1 MSFFQGLFHNEIEV
15 LYNMLAAI
23 LLQII
28 LIALNAIFASA
39 ETSMIS
45 SNAARIEHLAADG
58 DKRAKRL
65 LTLTANPSRFLS
77 TVQVAITLAG
87 FLGSA
92 YAADNFAEPLVGV
105 LLKAG
110 VPLPEQVLDSIC
122 VFLITIL
129 LSFFSIVFGELVP
142 KRVALKD
149 PDASALRLAG
159 LLNFV
164 SFIFAPFVWI
174 LTKATNGVLRLMRI
188 DPNES
193 DDEVTEEEIRMML
206 ESGSEKGTI
215 DKADTQMIRNI
226 FEFDD
231 TDLSE
236 ICTHRKD
243 VVILYEDEDQET
255 WKKILHETR
264 FSYYPICGETA
275 DDIKGVLDADQF
287 FRVLGTS
294 DDETALAAARKK
306 PMFVPEHSKADML
319 FSKMKETGE
328 TFAIL
333 IDEYGGMQGIVT
345 FYDLLNCLVGNLRG
359 DEPEEIRE
367 LGDDRWDIDGTASPD
382 HVAEALHIEL
392 DGEGYETFG
401 GYVLDLLGAVPEDG
415 TTPEV
420 ETEDL
425 LIQVNAVTDRRIES
439 VTVTK
444 KVKEDE

>member
-1 MSFFQGLFHNEIEV
+1 MFGAVI
-15 LYNMLAAI
+15 
-23 LLQII
+23 LQIV

-39 ETSMIS
+39 ETAMIS
-45 SNAARIEHLAADG
+45 SNAARIEHLAAEG

-92 YAADNFAEPLVGV
+92 YAADNFAEPLVG
-105 LLKAG
+105 LLLSAG
-110 VPLPEQVLDSIC
+110 IPLSEVVLDSIC

-142 KRVALKD
+142 KRVALKN
-149 PDASALRLAG
+149 PDKSALQLAG

-174 LTKATNGVLRLMRI
+174 LTKSTNAVLRMMRI
-188 DPNES
+188 DPDES

-215 DKADTQMIRNI
+215 DKAETEMIRNI

-236 ICTHRKD
+236 ICTHRRD
-243 VVILYEDEDQET
+243 VVILYEDEGQDV
-255 WKKILHETR
+255 WKKILHETQ
-264 FSYYPICGETA
+264 FSHYPICGETA
-275 DDIKGVLDADQF
+275 DDVLGVLDADKF
-287 FRVLGTS
+287 FRAVAS
-294 DDETALAAARKK
+294 MDFASAVASARSK
-306 PMFVPEHSKADML
+306 PTFVPEHSKADVL

-328 TFAIL
+328 RFAVV

-345 FYDLLNCLVGNLRG
+345 FYDLLNCLVGDLG
-359 DEPEEIRE
+359 GEEEEI
-367 LGDDRWDIDGTASPD
+367 LSLDASHWTVAGTASPQS
-382 HVAEALHIEL
+382 VAEALQVDL
-392 DGEGYETFG
+392 NTEGYETFG
-401 GYVLDLLGAVPEDG
+401 GYVLDLLGTVPEDG
-415 TTPEV
+415 STPEV

-425 LIQVNAVTDRRIES
+425 ILKVAKVSDRRIES

-444 KVKEDE
+444 KSRAEGE

>member
-1 MSFFQGLFHNEIEV
+1 MIGAL
-15 LYNMLAAI
+15 
-23 LLQII
+23 LLQVV

-39 ETSMIS
+39 ETAIIS
-45 SNAARIEHLAADG
+45 SNAARIEHLAGEG

-65 LTLTANPSRFLS
+65 MSLTANPSRFLS

-92 YAADNFAEPLVGV
+92 YAADNFAEPLVKA
-105 LLKAG
+105 LLAAG
-110 VPLPEQVLDSIC
+110 VPLPESVLDSAC
-122 VFLITIL
+122 VFLITVL

-149 PDASALRLAG
+149 PDKSALQLAG

-164 SFIFAPFVWI
+164 SVLFAPFVWI
-174 LTKATNGVLRLMRI
+174 LTKATNGTLRLMRI

-215 DKADTQMIRNI
+215 DKAETEMIRNI

-236 ICTHRKD
+236 ICTHRRD
-243 VVILYEDEDQET
+243 VVILYEDEGEES

-275 DDIKGVLDADQF
+275 DDIKDVLDADKF
-287 FRVLGTS
+287 FRVAS
-294 DDETALAAARKK
+294 TADFASAVAAARIK

-328 TFAIL
+328 TFAVL

-359 DEPEEIRE
+359 DEEEEICASGE
-367 LGDDRWDIDGTASPD
+367 DCWIISGSASPD
-382 HVAEALHIEL
+382 EVAETLRVEL
-392 DGEGYETFG
+392 EAEGYETFG

-415 TTPEV
+415 TTPET
-420 ETEDL
+420 ETET
-425 LIQVNAVTDRRIES
+425 LILRVNKVLDRRIES

-444 KVKEDE
+444 KIKEEQE

>member
-1 MSFFQGLFHNEIEV
+1 MFG
-15 LYNMLAAI
+15 AI
-23 LLQII
+23 VLQII
-28 LIALNAIFASA
+28 LISLNAIFASA
-39 ETSMIS
+39 ETAMIS

-65 LTLTANPSRFLS
+65 LSLTENPSRFLS

-92 YAADNFAEPLVGV
+92 YAADNFAEPLVKW
-105 LLKAG
+105 LLTVG
-110 VPLPEQVLDSIC
+110 VPVPEGVLDSVC

-129 LSFFSIVFGELVP
+129 LSYFSIVFGELVP

-149 PDASALRLAG
+149 PDKSALQLAG

-174 LTKATNGVLRLMRI
+174 LTKSTNGVLRLMNI

-215 DKADTQMIRNI
+215 DKAETEMIRNI

-236 ICTHRKD
+236 ICTHRRD
-243 VVILYEDEDQET
+243 VVILYEGEGAET
-255 WKKILHETR
+255 WKKILNETR
-264 FSYYPICGETA
+264 FSFYPICGETA
-275 DDIKGVLDADQF
+275 DDIQDVLDADQF
-287 FRVLGTS
+287 FRAAATMKFEDAV
-294 DDETALAAARKK
+294 AAARIK
-306 PMFVPEHSKADML
+306 PMFVPEHSKADAL

-328 TFAIL
+328 TFAVL

-359 DEPEEIRE
+359 DEEEIRSSGE
-367 LGDDRWDIDGTASPD
+367 NRWIVPGSASPSD
-382 HVAEALHIEL
+382 VAEALHVEL
-392 DGEGYETFG
+392 EAEGYETFG
-401 GYVLDLLGAVPEDG
+401 GYVLDLLGTVPEDG
-415 TTPEV
+415 STPET
-420 ETEDL
+420 ETEEL
-425 LIQVNAVTDRRIES
+425 LLQVTKVSDRRIET

-444 KVKEDE
+444 KIKEEQE

>member
-1 MSFFQGLFHNEIEV
+1 
-15 LYNMLAAI
+15 MLAAL
-23 LLQII
+23 LLQVV
-28 LIALNAIFASA
+28 LIGLNAIFASA
-39 ETSMIS
+39 ETAIIS

-65 LTLTANPSRFLS
+65 LTLTGNPSRFLS

-92 YAADNFAEPLVGV
+92 FAADNFAEPLVEL
-105 LLKAG
+105 LLKTG
-110 VPLPEQVLDSIC
+110 VPLPEVVLDSLC
-122 VFLITIL
+122 VFAITVL

-142 KRVALKD
+142 KRVALKN
-149 PDASALRLAG
+149 PDKSALQLAG

-164 SFIFAPFVWI
+164 SVLFAPFVWV

-188 DPNES
+188 DPNEA

-215 DKADTQMIRNI
+215 DKTETEMIRNI

-236 ICTHRKD
+236 ICTHRRD
-243 VVILYEDEDQET
+243 VVILYEDEGLDA
-255 WKKILHETR
+255 WKKILQETR
-264 FSYYPICGETA
+264 FSFYPICGETA
-275 DDIKGVLDADQF
+275 DDIKAVLDADRF
-287 FRVLGTS
+287 FRILGAS
-294 DDETALAAARKK
+294 DFETAIASCRRK

-328 TFAIL
+328 TFAVL
-333 IDEYGGMQGIVT
+333 IDEYGGMQGIIT

-359 DEPEEIRE
+359 KEEEEIRSVGE
-367 LGDDRWDIDGTASPD
+367 DCWEIMGSASPD
-382 HVAEALHIEL
+382 DVAEALRVEL
-392 DGEGYETFG
+392 DAEGYETFG

-415 TTPEV
+415 TTPEA
-420 ETEDL
+420 ETESL
-425 LIQVNAVTDRRIES
+425 SIKVLKVCDRRIES
-439 VTVTK
+439 ISVTK
-444 KVKEDE
+444 KPKEEQE

>member
-1 MSFFQGLFHNEIEV
+1 MFG
-15 LYNMLAAI
+15 AI
-23 LLQII
+23 VLQII

-39 ETSMIS
+39 ETAMIS

-65 LTLTANPSRFLS
+65 LSLTENPSRFLS

-92 YAADNFAEPLVGV
+92 YAADNFAEPLVKW
-105 LLKAG
+105 LLTVG
-110 VPLPEQVLDSIC
+110 VPVPEGVLDSVC

-129 LSFFSIVFGELVP
+129 LSYFSIVFGELVP

-149 PDASALRLAG
+149 PDKSALQLAG

-174 LTKATNGVLRLMRI
+174 LTKSTNGVLRLMNI
-188 DPNES
+188 DPDES

-215 DKADTQMIRNI
+215 DKAETEMIRNI

-236 ICTHRKD
+236 ICTHRRD
-243 VVILYEDEDQET
+243 VVILYEGEGAET
-255 WKKILHETR
+255 WKKILNETR
-264 FSYYPICGETA
+264 FSFYPICGETA
-275 DDIKGVLDADQF
+275 DDIQDVLDADQF
-287 FRVLGTS
+287 FRAAATMKFEDAV
-294 DDETALAAARKK
+294 AAARIK
-306 PMFVPEHSKADML
+306 PMFVPEHSKADAL

-328 TFAIL
+328 TFAVL

-359 DEPEEIRE
+359 DEEEIRSSGE
-367 LGDDRWDIDGTASPD
+367 NRWIVPGSASPSD
-382 HVAEALHIEL
+382 VAEALHVEL
-392 DGEGYETFG
+392 EAEGYETFG
-401 GYVLDLLGAVPEDG
+401 GYVLDLLGTVPEDG
-415 TTPEV
+415 STPET
-420 ETEDL
+420 ETEEL
-425 LIQVNAVTDRRIES
+425 LLQVTKVFDRRIET

-444 KVKEDE
+444 KIKEEQE

>member
-1 MSFFQGLFHNEIEV
+1 
-15 LYNMLAAI
+15 MLSAI
-23 LLQII
+23 LLQIV

-39 ETSMIS
+39 ETAMIS

-65 LTLTANPSRFLS
+65 LSLTANPSRFLS

-92 YAADNFAEPLVGV
+92 YAAENFAEPLVEV

-110 VPLPEQVLDSIC
+110 VPVPEGVLDTVC
-122 VFLITIL
+122 VFLITVL

-149 PDASALRLAG
+149 PDQSALRLAG

-164 SFIFAPFVWI
+164 SVLFAPFVWI
-174 LTKATNGVLRLMRI
+174 LTKSTNGVLRLMRI

-215 DKADTQMIRNI
+215 DKAETEMIRNI

-236 ICTHRKD
+236 ICTHRRD
-243 VVILYEDEDQET
+243 VVILYEGESAET

-275 DDIKGVLDADQF
+275 DDVLDVLDADKF
-287 FRVLGTS
+287 FR
-294 DDETALAAARKK
+294 AAANADFESAVASARIK
-306 PMFVPEHSKADML
+306 PMFVPEHGKADVL
-319 FSKMKETGE
+319 FSKMKDTGE
-328 TFAIL
+328 TFAVL
-333 IDEYGGMQGIVT
+333 IDEYGGMQGVVT

-359 DEPEEIRE
+359 DEEEEIRVAGE
-367 LGDDRWDIDGTASPD
+367 NRWIVSGSAAPD
-382 HVAEALHIEL
+382 EVAEALHISL
-392 DGEGYETFG
+392 DAEGYETFG

-415 TTPEV
+415 TTPEA

-425 LIQVNAVTDRRIES
+425 LLRVTQVSDRRIEWVS
-439 VTVTK
+439 VTK
-444 KVKEDE
+444 KAREE

>member
-1 MSFFQGLFHNEIEV
+1 
-15 LYNMLAAI
+15 MLGAI

-28 LIALNAIFASA
+28 LIVLNAIFASA
-39 ETSMIS
+39 ETAMIS
-45 SNAARIEHLAADG
+45 SNAARIEHLAGEG
-58 DKRAKRL
+58 DKGAKRL
-65 LTLTANPSRFLS
+65 LSLTANPSRFLS

-92 YAADNFAEPLVGV
+92 YAADNFAEPLVEV

-110 VPLPEQVLDSIC
+110 VPLPEAVLDSAC
-122 VFLITIL
+122 VFLITVL

-142 KRVALKD
+142 KRVALKN
-149 PDASALRLAG
+149 PDQSALRLAG

-164 SFIFAPFVWI
+164 SVIFAPFVWI

-215 DKADTQMIRNI
+215 DKAETEMIRNI

-236 ICTHRKD
+236 ICTHRRD
-243 VVILYEDEDQET
+243 VVILYEDESEET
-255 WKKILHETR
+255 WKKILYETR

-275 DDIKGVLDADQF
+275 DDVKDVLDADKF
-287 FRVLGTS
+287 FRAASSS
-294 DDETALAAARKK
+294 DFKTALASARIK

-328 TFAIL
+328 TFAVL

-359 DEPEEIRE
+359 DEEEPIRAAGE
-367 LGDDRWDIDGTASPD
+367 NRWIVSGAAAPD
-382 HVAEALHIEL
+382 EVAETLHVEL
-392 DGEGYETFG
+392 EAEGYDTFG

-415 TTPEV
+415 TTPQA
-420 ETEDL
+420 ETETL
-425 LIQVNAVTDRRIES
+425 LLQVTKVLDRRIES
-439 VTVTK
+439 ITVTK
-444 KVKEDE
+444 KVQEEQE

>member
-1 MSFFQGLFHNEIEV
+1 MFGAVILQLV
-15 LYNMLAAI
+15 LI
-23 LLQII
+23 F
-28 LIALNAIFASA
+28 LNAVFASA
-39 ETSMIS
+39 ETAIIS

-65 LTLTANPSRFLS
+65 LTLTGNPSRFLS

-92 YAADNFAEPLVGV
+92 YAADNFAQPLVDW
-105 LLKAG
+105 LLTLKIP
-110 VPLPEQVLDSIC
+110 VPEQILDSAC
-122 VFLITIL
+122 VFLITVL

-149 PDASALRLAG
+149 PDKSALQLAG
-159 LLNFV
+159 ILNFV
-164 SFIFAPFVWI
+164 SVLFAPFVWI
-174 LTKATNGVLRLMRI
+174 LTKSTNGVLRLMRI
-188 DPNES
+188 DPNEA

-215 DKADTQMIRNI
+215 DKAETQMIRNI

-243 VVILYEDEDQET
+243 VVILYEDEDLES
-255 WKKILHETR
+255 WKKILYQTR
-264 FSYYPICGETA
+264 HSFYPICGETA
-275 DDIKGVLDADQF
+275 DDVKGVLDADQF
-287 FRVLGTS
+287 FRILGTS
-294 DDETALAAARKK
+294 DYETALSSARKK

-328 TFAIL
+328 TFAVL
-333 IDEYGGMQGIVT
+333 IDEYGGMQGVIT
-345 FYDLLNCLVGNLRG
+345 FYDLLDCLVGNLRG
-359 DEPEEIRE
+359 DEPEEIRQME
-367 LGDDRWDIDGTASPD
+367 ENRWEIDGAASPD
-382 HVAEALHIEL
+382 RVAELLRVAL

-415 TTPEV
+415 STPET

-425 LIQVNAVTDRRIES
+425 WIKVNAVSDRRIES
-439 VTVTK
+439 VTVIK
-444 KVKEDE
+444 KAKEDQE

>member
-1 MSFFQGLFHNEIEV
+1 
-15 LYNMLAAI
+15 MLGAI

-28 LIALNAIFASA
+28 LIVLNAIFASA
-39 ETSMIS
+39 ETAMIS
-45 SNAARIEHLAADG
+45 SNAARIEHLAGEG
-58 DKRAKRL
+58 DKGARRL
-65 LTLTANPSRFLS
+65 LSLTANPSRFLS

-92 YAADNFAEPLVGV
+92 YAADNFADPLVGV

-110 VPLPEQVLDSIC
+110 VPLPKAVLDSAC
-122 VFLITIL
+122 VFLITVL

-149 PDASALRLAG
+149 PDKSALRLAG

-164 SFIFAPFVWI
+164 SVIFAPFVWI

-215 DKADTQMIRNI
+215 DKAETEMIRNI

-236 ICTHRKD
+236 ICTHRRD
-243 VVILYEDEDQET
+243 VVILYEDEKEET

-275 DDIKGVLDADQF
+275 DDVKDVLDADKF
-287 FRVLGTS
+287 FRAASSS
-294 DDETALAAARKK
+294 DFETAVACARIK

-328 TFAIL
+328 TFAVL

-359 DEPEEIRE
+359 EEEAIRAAGENRWIVSGAAAPDE
-367 LGDDRWDIDGTASPD
+367 
-382 HVAEALHIEL
+382 VAQALHVEL
-392 DGEGYETFG
+392 EAEGYDTFG

-415 TTPEV
+415 TTPQA
-420 ETEDL
+420 ETETL
-425 LIQVNAVTDRRIES
+425 LLQVTKVLDRRIES
-439 VTVTK
+439 ITVTK
-444 KVKEDE
+444 KIKEEQE